1 LYSVLSYRTLSTVR
15 GMSRRPARERAT
27 APERRLDV
35 LESFGKELDD
45 DPGVGEMGEMRAAL
59 VRMALSEVK

>member
-1 LYSVLSYRTLSTVR
+1 MR
-15 GMSRRPARERAT
+15 RRPARERAT

-35 LESFGKELDD
+35 LDNFGNELEL
-45 DPGVGEMGEMRAAL
+45 DPGVVVVIGEMRAAL